1 MTTVED
7 VKPLDRAKVTGWVRD
22 LFGHDRIVS
31 ATFHKDDTP
40 RAEVTVPEI
49 TQGRIGQEL
58 CDLLGIDPA
67 KVQGVDLDTRGAFIV
82 LNDIDED
89 GCQALFIPFGD

>member
-58 CDLLGIDPA
+58 CDLLGLDPA
-67 KVQGVDLDTRGAFIV
+67 EVRAV
-82 LNDIDED
+82 DIDRTGATITLAGLDDE
-89 GCQALFIPFGD
+89 GCQGYFIPFED